1 MSLNGTQLDY
11 ENDIP
16 GSASDARMREYGGT
30 LEITPTK
37 ALRLHVAAGL
47 YEANSTIPVR
57 LPQDFTV
64 ATSSQHERGVNI
76 EGGIGLVFPFLTLD
90 ASYLNFENKGSYPFT
105 IDRARITGDVP
116 VSASLGLVVEWM
128 RDKYNDSA
136 QNTGGLGSFD
146 ANRYGFYLRFR
157 P

>member
-1 MSLNGTQLDY
+1 
-11 ENDIP
+11 
-16 GSASDARMREYGGT
+16 
-30 LEITPTK
+30 
-37 ALRLHVAAGL
+37 VAISG
-47 YEANSTIPVR
+47 
-57 LPQDFTV
+57 
-64 ATSSQHERGVNI
+64 QHERGVNI

-90 ASYLNFENKGSYPFT
+90 ASYLNFANKGSYPFT

-116 VSASLGLVVEWM
+116 VSANVGIVVEWM
-128 RDKYNDSA
+128 RDKYDDSA